1 MKTRT
6 NLSIDQD
13 LLKAAR
19 EQGLVLSNVLEEA
32 LRQCLRKT
40 EEEAWLAENREAIRS
55 YNQYV
60 DAKGVFSDGIRRF

>member
-6 NLSIDQD
+6 NVSIDQD

-32 LRQCLRKT
+32 
-40 EEEAWLAENREAIRS
+40 WLAENREAIRS
-55 YNQYV
+55 YNQHV
-60 DAKGVFSDGIRRF
+60 DARGVFSDGIRRF